1 MNPRAVFDRTQLRGF
16 ALLLCALSFPFLA
29 VTARAQSPANNSDM
43 ELVNKFLDEE
53 GETPD
58 TLKCNVKPWQPF
70 LDFAFRFEAGYIVRC
85 PLREFAGAGNTVVAF
100 ARVTP
105 EGGNSIVLG
114 DAYQLPSTV
123 GGTISGKARIDQSR
137 DELDF
142 SGGFAAGEGNY
153 HVELLVSNRE
163 ATRMFRKRWR
173 VHIEAKHSEK
183 NVPIAVA
190 DNEVVPLSFLPW
202 NGTFDATGSG
212 LRLTVLLD
220 AAPVNPSSQ
229 KMRAWDRSFLLSA
242 LSSVMSQ
249 INCQS
254 VRLIA
259 FNMDQQKEIFRK
271 ERFDEAGFGEL
282 SAAIRNLELG
292 MVSFQVLEHTQ
303 GHASLLS
310 HLASQ
315 EITHSEPSDA
325 VILLGPH
332 TRFLDKPPQE
342 FLTKRGGK
350 GPQFFY
356 LEYMPRWLLGREFPD
371 VVEYVTK
378 ALDGTNFKIH
388 SPAELARAVQKI
400 TEQVKHDPKQAG
412 AGGQ

>member
-1 MNPRAVFDRTQLRGF
+1 MLNRSAVS
-16 ALLLCALSFPFLA
+16 AVLLCAL
-29 VTARAQSPANNSDM
+29 VTLSAAPAAAQSLANDSDT
-43 ELVNKFLDEE
+43 EQVNRFLDEE
-53 GETPD
+53 GETAD

-85 PLREFAGAGNTVVAF
+85 PLREFAGAGSTVVAF

-123 GGTISGKARIDQSR
+123 SSPISGKARIDQSK

-153 HVELLVSNRE
+153 HVELLVANRQ
-163 ATRMFRKRWR
+163 ATRMFRKHWR
-173 VHIEAKHSEK
+173 VHIERKHSEK
-183 NVPIAVA
+183 NVPVAVG
-190 DNEVVPLSFLPW
+190 DNEAVPLSFLPW
-202 NGTFDATGSG
+202 NGSFDTTGSG

-220 AAPVNPSSQ
+220 AAPVNPSAQ
-229 KMRAWDRSFLLSA
+229 KLRAWDRSFLLSA
-242 LSSVMSQ
+242 LSTVMSQ
-249 INCQS
+249 ITCQS

-292 MVSFQVLEHTQ
+292 MVSFQVLEHKE
-303 GHASLLS
+303 GYASLLS
-310 HLASQ
+310 QLASQ
-315 EITHSEPSDA
+315 EITHSVPSDA
-325 VILLGPH
+325 VIVLGPH

-356 LEYMPRWLLGREFPD
+356 LEYMPAWLLGREFPD
-371 VVEYVTK
+371 VLEYVTK

-400 TEQVKHDPKQAG
+400 SEQVKHEGKQARIIDS
-412 AGGQ
+412 GQELKNRK

>member
-1 MNPRAVFDRTQLRGF
+1 M
-16 ALLLCALSFPFLA
+16 
-29 VTARAQSPANNSDM
+29 
-43 ELVNKFLDEE
+43 NKFLDEE
-53 GETPD
+53 GESPD
-58 TLKCNVKPWQPF
+58 TLKCNTKQWQPF

-85 PLREFAGAGNTVVAF
+85 PLREFAGTGSTVVSF
-100 ARVTP
+100 VRVTP

-114 DAYQLPSTV
+114 DAYNLPPTV
-123 GGTISGKARIDQSR
+123 SAPIAGKARIDHSK
-137 DELDF
+137 DELEF

-153 HVELLVSNRE
+153 NVELLVSNRE

-173 VHIEAKHSEK
+173 VHIEPKHSEK
-183 NVPIAVA
+183 NVPIAVG
-190 DNEVVPLSFLPW
+190 DNEAVPLSFLPW
-202 NGTFDATGSG
+202 NGSFDTSGSG

-220 AAPVNPSSQ
+220 AAPVNPNSQ
-229 KMRAWDRSFLLSA
+229 KLRAWDRSFLLSA

-271 ERFDEAGFGEL
+271 ERFDENGFGEL
-282 SAAIRNLELG
+282 SAAIRSLELG

-315 EITHSEPSDA
+315 EVTHSEPSDA

-332 TRFLDKPPQE
+332 THFLDKPPQE
-342 FLTKRGGK
+342 FLAKRGGK

-356 LEYMPRWLLGREFPD
+356 LEYMPTWLIGREFPD

-400 TEQVKHDPKQAG
+400 SEQVKREGKQARASDPG
-412 AGGQ
+412 RPELKNPK